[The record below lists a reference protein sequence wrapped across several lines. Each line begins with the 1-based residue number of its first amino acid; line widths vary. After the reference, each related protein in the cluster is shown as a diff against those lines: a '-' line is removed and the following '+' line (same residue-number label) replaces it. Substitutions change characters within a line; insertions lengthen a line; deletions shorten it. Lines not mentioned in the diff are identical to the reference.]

1 MTKIRWFSKILWR
14 VCMTFSFKCNYIL
27 IQQRGIGDFLTMK
40 ANMQKLHTTRL
51 IKKDKDD
58 KELTQKKYKNALK

>member
-1 MTKIRWFSKILWR
+1 
-14 VCMTFSFKCNYIL
+14 MTFSFKCNYIL

>member
-1 MTKIRWFSKILWR
+1 
-14 VCMTFSFKCNYIL
+14 MTFSFKCNYIL
-27 IQQRGIGDFLTMK
+27 IQLRGIEDFLTMK
-40 ANMQKLHTTRL
+40 ANMQKLYTTRL